1 MEILGLAFA
10 GTATDRRAAMAAF
23 VEQTLGL
30 RRAAGF
36 EGEADMFEL
45 PDGSRFA
52 VADEREAWPG
62 TSRTM
67 GFLVADLG
75 AAGADL
81 LAAGIELD
89 EPASNDMHRYAHF
102 IAPDGEVYELVELL
116 RPDAPSAS
124 S

>member
-1 MEILGLAFA
+1 MEILGLVFA
-10 GTATDRRAAMAAF
+10 GTATNRRVAMAAF
-23 VEQTLGL
+23 VEDTLGL
-30 RRAAGF
+30 RRAAAF

-52 VADEREAWPG
+52 VANERDAWPG

-67 GFLVADLG
+67 GFLVADLD
-75 AAGADL
+75 AARTDL
-81 LAAGIELD
+81 LAAGLEMD
-89 EPASNDMHRYAHF
+89 DPAANDTHRYAHF

-116 RPDAPSAS
+116 RPDAPSTS